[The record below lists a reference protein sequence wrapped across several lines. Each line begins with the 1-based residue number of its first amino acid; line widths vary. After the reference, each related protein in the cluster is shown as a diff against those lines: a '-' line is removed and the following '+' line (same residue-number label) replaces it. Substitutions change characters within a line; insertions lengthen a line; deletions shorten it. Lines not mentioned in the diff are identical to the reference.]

1 MDLETNLS
9 GKKKDSITN
18 LTLLVT
24 VLDGRAPSL
33 KQVKLSS
40 KNSKLHTIKGQ
51 KHRLQSDQY
60 LVRLSG
66 KDRPIYLPENTVESL
81 GKTPF

>member
-9 GKKKDSITN
+9 EKKKDSIKN

-33 KQVKLSS
+33 KVKEVKISS
-40 KNSKLHTIKGQ
+40 TRTAFG
-51 KHRLQSDQY
+51 KHIIQEA
-60 LVRLSG
+60 V
-66 KDRPIYLPENTVESL
+66 
-81 GKTPF
+81 